1 MASQHLAASQGWQDA
16 RQQVMDARRQRQA
29 LSEMAR
35 SRRLKQ
41 APLSHMKL
49 LQRAGDGRG
58 KHDSGGRSG
67 SGGGDSRGSGGGS
80 GGGGGGGD
88 EGFSEGRGGGD
99 AIYPIVAA
107 LFSGGGALSMRL
119 WRWNLGRFW
128 SACELVALG
137 PALAAMTAVTG
148 TACVAGGAALIAG
161 ATWHDWW
168 RWWGRG
174 PPGDGPP
181 GSQRQTPPDAQQ
193 QQQEQEQQP
202 RLRRWQR
209 WWQQVWQWPPHR
221 ATYAAGAAV
230 AGAVMPLI
238 SWLDEHGDEL
248 EAQLQQ
254 AVVAA

>member
-1 MASQHLAASQGWQDA
+1 MPLMEEKVSNRQHLLGCRLAPSFSCTTVYTHSTL
-16 RQQVMDARRQRQA
+16 RL
-29 LSEMAR
+29 LSI
-35 SRRLKQ
+35 
-41 APLSHMKL
+41 L
-49 LQRAGDGRG
+49 LAQ
-58 KHDSGGRSG
+58 
-67 SGGGDSRGSGGGS
+67 
-80 GGGGGGGD
+80 
-88 EGFSEGRGGGD
+88 
-99 AIYPIVAA
+99 AA

>member
-1 MASQHLAASQGWQDA
+1 MQCF
-16 RQQVMDARRQRQA
+16 
-29 LSEMAR
+29 
-35 SRRLKQ
+35 RLQ
-41 APLSHMKL
+41 LPSAHRLV
-49 LQRAGDGRG
+49 AGD
-58 KHDSGGRSG
+58 S
-67 SGGGDSRGSGGGS
+67 
-80 GGGGGGGD
+80 
-88 EGFSEGRGGGD
+88 
-99 AIYPIVAA
+99 P
-107 LFSGGGALSMRL
+107 
-119 WRWNLGRFW
+119 
-128 SACELVALG
+128 G
-137 PALAAMTAVTG
+137 PLP
-148 TACVAGGAALIAG
+148 CR
-161 ATWHDWW
+161 HDWW